1 MKKFFSTKKRAG
13 FILSLIFLFLIV
25 PSIACHIHGTPFM
38 QSLLIWTTIYALG
51 ALVLWGRIKL
61 HQI

>member
-13 FILSLIFLFLIV
+13 FSLSLIFLFLIL
-25 PSIACHIHGTPFM
+25 PSIACHINGTPFI
-38 QSLLIWTTIYALG
+38 QSLLTWTAVYGLG